1 MSLTGLPLLAL
12 LVALAILIP
21 LVLALTSAS
30 RPHSLLATV
39 LRFIAMMVAQL
50 TAVAAVGLWANDTF
64 GFYDNWTDLLGG
76 SRVRSIHAEANGSLP
91 VAGVDGRVIALTVN
105 GKASGVSGIVL
116 VWLPPQYDQ
125 PASKNTRFPVLV
137 MLPGQPG
144 TPEGDFSQFQ
154 FAKQATQAIRSGAVK
169 PFVGVFPPLMIAPPR
184 DTECTNVPHGPQA
197 ETWLANDVRTAVLRD
212 VRVTPDGKRWSAAG
226 WSTGGFCAAKL
237 LLRHR
242 ADWNA
247 AAVIGGY
254 FDAETDPSTGN
265 LFGGSA
271 QLRREN
277 SPIWLVRQSLN
288 LDANLL
294 IVVSKTDRH
303 SYDGVHYAD
312 SKQMIAQPRATRT
325 SRPSCCLPADITTP
339 STGRPFPPYSPGA
352 AEPLAFSAWAAYFR
366 GVDQGR
372 QLVSAH
378 SRRPY
383 GER

>member
-1 MSLTGLPLLAL
+1 MSLTGLPLFVS

-21 LVLALTSAS
+21 LVLAVTSAS
-30 RPHSLLATV
+30 GPHGRLAAV
-39 LRFIAMMVAQL
+39 LRFIAIMVAQV

-64 GFYDNWTDLLGG
+64 GFYDTWADLLGG
-76 SRVRSIHAEANGSLP
+76 SRVHSIRAEANGSLP
-91 VAGVDGRVIALTVN
+91 VGGADGRVIALTVN
-105 GKASGVSGIVL
+105 GYASRASGIVL

-125 PASKNTRFPVLV
+125 PAFKKTRFPVLV

-144 TPEGDFSQFQ
+144 TPEGAFSQFQ
-154 FAKQATQAIRSGAVK
+154 FAQQATKAIRSGAVK

-184 DTECTNVPHGPQA
+184 DTECTDVPHGPHA
-197 ETWLANDVRTAVLRD
+197 ETWLARDVRTAVLRD
-212 VRVTPDGKRWSAAG
+212 VRVTQDGKQWSAAG

-265 LFGGSA
+265 LFGGGA

-277 SPIWLVRQSLN
+277 SPIWLIRQPQN

-312 SKQMIAQPRATRT
+312 SKQMIAQTRGYPNVATILLPYGGHNYTLYRQT
-325 SRPSCCLPADITTP
+325 LPAVLAWCAR
-339 STGRPFPPYSPGA
+339 TGG
-352 AEPLAFSAWAAYFR
+352 L
-366 GVDQGR
+366 
-372 QLVSAH
+372 
-378 SRRPY
+378 
-383 GER
+383 

>member
-1 MSLTGLPLLAL
+1 MSLTGLPLLVL
-12 LVALAILIP
+12 LVASAILIP
-21 LVLALTSAS
+21 LLLASTSAS
-30 RPHSLLATV
+30 RPHGLLGLV
-39 LRFIAMMVAQL
+39 LRVVAMVVAQL
-50 TAVAAVGLWANDTF
+50 TAVAAVGVWANDTF
-64 GFYDNWTDLLGG
+64 GFYDNWTDLQGG
-76 SRVRSIHAEANGSLP
+76 SRVPSIHAEANGSLP
-91 VAGVDGRVIALTVN
+91 EGGAEGRVIALTVN
-105 GKASGVSGIVL
+105 GKASGASGIVL
-116 VWLPPQYDQ
+116 VWLPSQYDQ
-125 PASKNTRFPVLV
+125 PGFKKTRFPVLV

-212 VRVTPDGKRWSAAG
+212 VRVTPNGKQWSAAG

-242 ADWNA
+242 ADWHA

-271 QLRREN
+271 ELRREN
-277 SPIWLVRQSLN
+277 SPIWLIQQPLN
-288 LDANLL
+288 LNVSLL

-312 SKQMIAQPRATRT
+312 SKQMIAQTTGYPNVATIVL
-325 SRPSCCLPADITTP
+325 PSGGHNYTLYRQTLPAV
-339 STGRPFPPYSPGA
+339 
-352 AEPLAFSAWAAYFR
+352 LAWCARTA
-366 GVDQGR
+366 G
-372 QLVSAH
+372 L
-378 SRRPY
+378 
-383 GER
+383 

>member
-1 MSLTGLPLLAL
+1 MSLTGLPLLVL
-12 LVALAILIP
+12 LVASAILIP
-21 LVLALTSAS
+21 LLLASTSAS
-30 RPHSLLATV
+30 RPHGLLGLV
-39 LRFIAMMVAQL
+39 LRVVAMVVAQL
-50 TAVAAVGLWANDTF
+50 TAVAAVGVWANDTF
-64 GFYDNWTDLLGG
+64 GFYDNWTDLQGG

-91 VAGVDGRVIALTVN
+91 EGGAEGRVIALTVN
-105 GKASGVSGIVL
+105 GKASGASGIVL

-125 PASKNTRFPVLV
+125 PAFKKTRFPVLV

-154 FAKQATQAIRSGAVK
+154 FAQQATQAIRSGAVK

-312 SKQMIAQPRATRT
+312 SKQMIAQTRGYPNVATIVL
-325 SRPSCCLPADITTP
+325 PSGGHNYTLYRQTLPAV
-339 STGRPFPPYSPGA
+339 
-352 AEPLAFSAWAAYFR
+352 LAWCARTA
-366 GVDQGR
+366 G
-372 QLVSAH
+372 L
-378 SRRPY
+378 
-383 GER
+383 